1 MKITNAYIEK
11 WIRDYMSIPENN
23 TMKEFEGPAFDL
35 PLVGFSSATDELYPF
50 YKRHIDP
57 DFYRLPQEWLQC
69 AFGKEYDAENV
80 SVISW
85 VLPQTKE
92 NRDKSRMQDDCP
104 PMEWQMVRVH
114 GEECNRNLAK
124 ALAEHLT
131 ALGYDAVA
139 PMCSDQFSGGDMT
152 FLPNLE

>member
-80 SVISW
+80 ILISG
-85 VLPQTKE
+85 VLLPTK
-92 NRDKSRMQDDCP
+92 
-104 PMEWQMVRVH
+104 
-114 GEECNRNLAK
+114 
-124 ALAEHLT
+124 
-131 ALGYDAVA
+131 
-139 PMCSDQFSGGDMT
+139 
-152 FLPNLE
+152 